1 MIDAEVKENNFLN
14 VKIIGKVMFFIITI
28 LMIIFI
34 IWGIK
39 LGVFRDRNLLILYIK
54 EFGLLAPICF
64 VLLQIVQVILPVVPG
79 GVSCIVG
86 VMAFGPVMG
95 FIYNYI
101 GLVIGSCIAYFLA
114 NKYGLK
120 LVEKLFKRETIDK
133 YLKYIQRNYFSKIFW
148 IGIFLPG
155 LPDDLLCYIAGISK
169 MTFRKFLIILL
180 VGKPLSL
187 LTYSL
192 FMRFF

>member
-1 MIDAEVKENNFLN
+1 MIDAEFKENNFLN
-14 VKIIGKVMFFIITI
+14 IKLISKILVFIITV

-34 IWGIK
+34 VLGIK
-39 LGVFRDRNLLILYIK
+39 VGVFRDRDLFVLYIK
-54 EFGLLAPICF
+54 ELGILAPICF

-133 YLKYIQRNYFSKIFW
+133 YLKYIQRNYFSKLFW

-169 MTFRKFLIILL
+169 MTFQKFLIILL

-192 FMRFF
+192 FINFF